1 VKIRVIDD
9 EEGQLGVMA
18 PREALQMARDRGRD
32 LIEIVP
38 NADPPVCKIMDFGKF
53 KYEVSKK
60 EKLQRKHQHV
70 ALVKELRFHPNTDIH
85 DFDFKAR
92 HARQFLEEGNKVKA
106 VVVFKG
112 REITYK
118 EHGEDVL
125 QRLTARLSDVAKIDQ
140 EARLEG
146 RHMIMIFAPER
157 SKKKQDSGK
166 HTETKKENDNKE

>member
-1 VKIRVIDD
+1 MKIRVIDD

-53 KYEVSKK
+53 KYELSKK

-125 QRLTARLSDVAKIDQ
+125 QRLTERLSDVAKVDQ
-140 EARLEG
+140 EVRLEG
-146 RHMIMIFAPER
+146 RHMIMIFAPDR

-166 HTETKKENDNKE
+166 HTEAKKGIDNKE